1 MPITPERLAARLE
14 GPLAPVFLIAGK
26 EALLVEEARDQV
38 LEAARREGFTE
49 RDVLEASGRFDWAQ
63 LAEAGSAPSLFAQR
77 RVLDLRI
84 PTGRPGQDGA
94 KALTRW
100 AESPDPD
107 TLLLIT
113 SGDWDGSISK
123 AKWVSTLDKAG
134 VVVGIWPVEPDKLP
148 GWLAARMRSRGLQPD
163 QEAVELMCERLEG
176 NLLAAAQEVDR
187 LRLLFGEGPVSAE
200 QVEAAVSDS
209 ARFDAFRLL
218 ECTLQGQRGDALRVA
233 AGLRAT
239 DTPLPMV
246 LGAVHADLLKL
257 HALVRAREQG
267 VPESTAFQR
276 LRIWPR
282 IQGRYRAALA
292 RLRRRQ
298 VEEAIKLLSETD
310 LQIKGR
316 AAGEPWHTLERTVL
330 MLTAGGE
337 KR

>member
-14 GPLAPVFLIAGK
+14 PPLAPLFLIAGK
-26 EALLVEEARDQV
+26 ETLLVEEARDQV

-49 RDVLEASGRFDWAQ
+49 RDVLEASGRFDWNQ
-63 LAEAGSAPSLFAQR
+63 LREAGGAPSLFAQR

-94 KALTRW
+94 KALTEW
-100 AESPDPD
+100 AANPDPD
-107 TLLLIT
+107 TLLLVT
-113 SGDWDGSISK
+113 GGDWDGSISK
-123 AKWVSTLDKAG
+123 AKWVGTLDKVG
-134 VVVGIWPVEPDKLP
+134 VVVGIWPIEPAKLP
-148 GWLAARMRSRGLQPD
+148 AWLAARMRSRGLQPD

-200 QVEAAVSDS
+200 QVEAAVADS

-218 ECTLQGQRGDALRVA
+218 ECTLTGERADALRVA

-257 HALVRAREQG
+257 HALARAREQG
-267 VPESTAFQR
+267 VPEATAFQR

-298 VEEAIKLLSETD
+298 VEDAMQLLAECD

-316 AAGEPWHTLERTVL
+316 APGEPWQTLERMIV
-330 MLTAGGE
+330 MLTATGA
-337 KR
+337 RS